1 MTTPTDSEAVAN
13 ALTAL
18 AEQMKTIT
26 TALGTANAN
35 NEALRSRIDNM
46 EAQTASPKRFT
57 TVQEAEEHA
66 RSAAADDLRKV
77 RRESRGFGL
86 QQRADCNMSTQSAR

>member
-35 NEALRSRIDNM
+35 NKQRSL
-46 EAQTASPKRFT
+46 TFT
-57 TVQEAEEHA
+57 NRQHGSTNGCPETIY
-66 RSAAADDLRKV
+66 DCT
-77 RRESRGFGL
+77 RG
-86 QQRADCNMSTQSAR
+86 